1 LVLAACATPSSP
13 ARAPEAQ
20 SSPGA
25 SASAGA
31 GRRGG
36 PLRVVVSTTVLADLA
51 RHVAGDRA
59 SVTSLAPEGI
69 EVHDYQPKPEDAR
82 TVAEADVLVL
92 NGAGL
97 DRWAEKLSE
106 SGGRPGAR
114 RVTLADGMA
123 LIQEPGAGP
132 NPHLWLDAQGARAY
146 TEKLRDAFAAA
157 DPDGA
162 DTYRA
167 NQAAYA
173 QELGELDSWIKQQVG
188 ALPPERRK
196 LVTSHDAFPYFA
208 RAYGFEIIGFIA
220 PDADHEPSAGELAA
234 LVQKV
239 KAANVPA
246 VFGEAGFSPKL
257 AQALGQE
264 AGVRV
269 VTDLYTDSLG
279 SPPADS
285 YVGMMRHDTMRI
297 VEALKA

>member
-1 LVLAACATPSSP
+1 
-13 ARAPEAQ
+13 
-20 SSPGA
+20 
-25 SASAGA
+25 
-31 GRRGG
+31 
-36 PLRVVVSTTVLADLA
+36 VLADLA

-106 SGGRPGAR
+106 SAGRPGAR
-114 RVTLADGMA
+114 RVTLADAMA

-146 TEKLRDAFAAA
+146 TEKLRDAFASA

-173 QELGELDSWIKQQVG
+173 QELAELDASIKQQVG

-257 AQALGQE
+257 AQALARE